1 MQQLRDDLSA
11 FEGETV
17 LTIGKFDGLHVAH
30 QRLVEHIQGRAATL
44 GVKSG
49 LVTFDPHPAVLLDPA
64 GAPPLLTTVTEKAA
78 LLDAMGLDLLVFL
91 TFSREMMQTRAADYL
106 AHLVSGLRPRELWVG
121 EDFALGYRRE
131 GNVAFIRQWA
141 EPRGVAV
148 HTIPLVEVAGGV
160 VSAARIRALL
170 AEGAVEEAARLLGR
184 PPSLTGIVK
193 QGDQRGRTIGFPT
206 ANVIP
211 DPTHALPVN
220 GVYATRTRLPGGE
233 TIPSVTNVGTRPTF
247 AGQTRQVESHLLD
260 WEGDLYGQEIMVQFL
275 HRLRDERKFPDIG
288 ALLAQIQQ
296 DAAAART
303 LLLG

>member
-30 QRLVEHIQGRAATL
+30 QRLVEHIRARAALL

-49 LVTFDPHPAVLLDPA
+49 LVTFDPHPATFLNPA
-64 GAPPLLTTVTEKAA
+64 GAPPLLTTVTEKAT
-78 LLDAMGLDLLVFL
+78 LLEDMGLDLLVFL
-91 TFSREMMQTRAADYL
+91 TFSHKMMETRAADYL
-106 AHLVSGLRPRELWVG
+106 AYLVSGLRPRELWVG

-131 GNVAFIRQWA
+131 GNVPFIRQWA

-148 HTIPLVEVAGGV
+148 YTIPLVEMAGDV
-160 VSAARIRALL
+160 VSAARVRALL
-170 AEGAVEEAARLLGR
+170 DEGAVEEAARLLGR
-184 PPSLTGIVK
+184 PPSLSGIVR

-206 ANVIP
+206 ANILP
-211 DPTHALPVN
+211 DPTHALPLN

-260 WEGDLYGQEIMVQFL
+260 WDGDLYGQEIMVQFL
-275 HRLRDERKFPDIG
+275 HRLREERKFPGID
-288 ALLAQIQQ
+288 ALLSQIRQ
-296 DAAAART
+296 DAATART
-303 LLLG
+303 LLM